1 MESWS
6 GSVPMIELPAQRG
19 QHLLVDH
26 RLGPALSL
34 KEVWVGL
41 CGIDAVDQRLA
52 HVFVREPE
60 RVPSFVAD
68 DPLVLA
74 FRSVHGETLEV
85 HGLPVLR
92 YQPDDGPQIGVIA
105 SRSPGNTNISG
116 PRRLDE

>member
-19 QHLLVDH
+19 QHLL
-26 RLGPALSL
+26 
-34 KEVWVGL
+34 
-41 CGIDAVDQRLA
+41 VDQRLA